1 MRIEAQ
7 IAEHMQFRM
16 YRERRG
22 KIYLNYRRDM
32 RDGSLQG
39 KIGWTSNMKRH
50 RASYQRCESTI
61 QQIVWVAEWE
71 CRHPKRVGKCSS
83 LFFPLVR

>member
-1 MRIEAQ
+1 
-7 IAEHMQFRM
+7 
-16 YRERRG
+16 
-22 KIYLNYRRDM
+22 
-32 RDGSLQG
+32 
-39 KIGWTSNMKRH
+39 MKRR